1 MTTSGHRY
9 VHLDSLMRQYVL
21 VCYIPPHV
29 PTCPSTCLYFS
40 SHPDTPRYP
49 QIPLHMPLCDTSLML
64 YIIIHTHTLLVISL
78 SLSLSLSLSV
88 YLSLSLYIYTYAY
101 VYACL
106 QMCACVC
113 VCVYIYIYVYIH
125 LSISLYVSPGCF
137 RIYSPSGELAHHA
150 DAEGRQSTYIKHTSN
165 YNSNTT
171 NDTNINDDNT
181 YNKVRTLIKG
191 RNSPPRPV
199 ATLLLNRL

>member
-88 YLSLSLYIYTYAY
+88 YLSLSLSIYIYIRICIRMFTD
-101 VYACL
+101 V
-106 QMCACVC
+106 CVC
-113 VCVYIYIYVYIH
+113 VCVCVCIYIYICIH
-125 LSISLYVSPGCF
+125 TFKHIIICF
-137 RIYSPSGELAHHA
+137 TWLLPHLLPLRRA
-150 DAEGRQSTYIKHTSN
+150 RTSC
-165 YNSNTT
+165 
-171 NDTNINDDNT
+171 
-181 YNKVRTLIKG
+181 RC
-191 RNSPPRPV
+191 
-199 ATLLLNRL
+199 